1 MLKTVVSILSG
12 FCISTALASDQDPAQ
27 RPFREK
33 ALKQDNQLHAKTA
46 GSDVSK
52 YFVPTLNN
60 MGYMTKTLDPYSQA
74 FVEYAGQMPG
84 PVLEVGAAYGIA
96 SLAAL
101 AAGAKIY
108 CNDLDPRHLEVIKQQ
123 AIERQLDLSRLMI
136 VPGQFPQEITFPAN
150 TLDGVLMC
158 RVIHFFDG
166 ETIESSLQKLYYWL
180 KPGGKLFIVAETP
193 YLKPLADFI
202 PEYEKRVKEGAKWP
216 GLITN
221 LHQYFNDRTNPKF
234 IHCMDIP
241 VLQRA
246 LTAQGFVVERIGY
259 INRSDFPEDRRLD
272 GRESV
277 GVIAYKPKH

>member
-1 MLKTVVSILSG
+1 M
-12 FCISTALASDQDPAQ
+12 STALASNQGQ
-27 RPFREK
+27 SQHTFREK
-33 ALKQDNQLHAKTA
+33 ALKQDKQLHAKPS

-60 MGYMTKTLDPYSQA
+60 MGYMTKTLDPYSQE
-74 FVEYAGQMPG
+74 FVEYAGQMSG

-101 AAGAKIY
+101 AAGAKVY
-108 CNDLDPRHLEVIKQQ
+108 CNDLDPRHLEAVKQQ
-123 AIERQLDLSRLMI
+123 AIERQLELSRLMI

-150 TLDGVLMC
+150 TLESVLIC

-166 ETIESSLQKLYYWL
+166 ETIEVSLQRLYDWL

-193 YLKPLADFI
+193 YLKTLSDFV
-202 PEYEKRVKEGAKWP
+202 PEYEKRVQKGDKWP

-221 LHQYFNDRTNPKF
+221 LHQYFSDQNNPKF

-241 VLQRA
+241 VLKRV
-246 LTAQGFVVERIGY
+246 LTAQGFVIEKIGY

-277 GVIAYKPKH
+277 GVIAYKPKD